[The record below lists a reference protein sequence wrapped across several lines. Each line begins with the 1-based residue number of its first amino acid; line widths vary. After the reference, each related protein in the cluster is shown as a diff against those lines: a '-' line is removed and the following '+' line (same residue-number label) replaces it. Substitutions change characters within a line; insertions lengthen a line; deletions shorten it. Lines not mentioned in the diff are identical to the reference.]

1 MVTLHPK
8 NIKEGD
14 YGSDC
19 SSGVFEEGRKPAG
32 LHVAIHQLQAP
43 STANGF
49 FLLSK
54 VSLLAFYPQA
64 LNCHEPIKPLIVS
77 PSK

>member
-1 MVTLHPK
+1 MVTLHPQ

-19 SSGVFEEGRKPAG
+19 SHGVFEGRPKPAG
-32 LHVAIHQLQAP
+32 LHVAIYQLQAP
-43 STANGF
+43 STTVGS

-54 VSLLAFYPQA
+54 ASLLAVYPQA
-64 LNCHEPIKPLIVS
+64 LDFKEAIKPLIVS